1 MWTDTPGLLQA
12 LWAENKG
19 QVECNSHSPPINKKE
34 GLVAMDAEKAEVL
47 SVFLASVFTGSQVSQ
62 VSGVAEAAGSGWRSK
77 VPPTVSKEQV

>member
-34 GLVAMDAEKAEVL
+34 GLVVMDVEKAEVL
-47 SVFLASVFTGSQVSQ
+47 SVFLASVFTGSQVSKSLEWLKLQ
-62 VSGVAEAAGSGWRSK
+62 VVTGGAKSL
-77 VPPTVSKEQV
+77 PL

>member
-47 SVFLASVFTGSQVSQ
+47 SVFLASVFTGSQVSKSLEWLKLQ
-62 VSGVAEAAGSGWRSK
+62 VVTGGAKSL
-77 VPPTVSKEQV
+77 PL